1 MKRNLLTISIIGI
14 MMFASLAA
22 AVQFLSTSD
31 NGDVEAISVAN
42 QLYTAG
48 NYAEAAQIYE
58 QLLSRGVTDSSLY
71 YNLGNTYLVQGDLG
85 RAILNYQRA
94 ARLDPRDLDIKA
106 NLDFARMQ
114 SGYDYADAPVS
125 PIQTLSEFI
134 SSWLTLNETA
144 MSALVFWFIL
154 GFMVLAYRQ
163 SYPGPGKIRALLQY
177 GLILAALLFVLAGIS
192 FGTRLYVEQTTPEA
206 VIVADVVTLNSDPG
220 EEFTT
225 EIRLFSGTEVKLLD
239 TQGSWA
245 HLTGPNDVINGW
257 IPIST
262 IETVSRSSAG
272 GNPSS

>member
-1 MKRNLLTISIIGI
+1 MKRNFLTISIIGI
-14 MMFASLAA
+14 IMFASLVAA
-22 AVQFLSTSD
+22 IQFLSTSD
-31 NGDVEAISVAN
+31 NGDIEAITVAN
-42 QLYTAG
+42 QLYSAG
-48 NYAEAAQIYE
+48 NSAEAAQIYE

-94 ARLDPRDLDIKA
+94 ARLDPRDPDIKA
-106 NLDFARMQ
+106 NLAIARMQ
-114 SGYDYADAPVS
+114 SGYDYADQPVS
-125 PIQTLSEFI
+125 PIMSVSEFI

-144 MSALVFWFIL
+144 LSALVIWFIL
-154 GFMVLAYRQ
+154 GFLVLAYRQ
-163 SYPGPGKIRALLQY
+163 FQPGKIRGLLQY
-177 GLILAALLFVLAGIS
+177 GLILAALLFVVAGIS

-220 EEFTT
+220 EEFAT
-225 EIRLFSGTEVKLLD
+225 EIRLFSGAEVKLLD

-262 IETVSRSSAG
+262 IESVSRSSASG
-272 GNPSS
+272 DPSS

>member
-22 AVQFLSTSD
+22 AIQFFSTIG

-71 YNLGNTYLVQGDLG
+71 YNLGSTYFVQGDLG

-94 ARLDPRDLDIKA
+94 ARLDPRDPDIKA
-106 NLDFARMQ
+106 NLGIARAQ
-114 SGYDYADAPVS
+114 SGYDYSSEPVS
-125 PIQTLSEFI
+125 PIQSLSEFT
-134 SSWLTLNETA
+134 SSWLNLNETA
-144 MSALVFWFIL
+144 VSALLFWFIL

-163 SYPGPGKIRALLQY
+163 FQPGKIRSLLRY
-177 GLILAALLFVLAGIS
+177 GMIIAALLFVIAGIS
-192 FGTRLYVEQTTPEA
+192 FGTRLYVEQTIPEA

-220 EEFTT
+220 EEFST
-225 EIRLFSGTEVKLLD
+225 ELQLFSGTEVKLLD
-239 TQGSWA
+239 TQGNWA

-257 IPIST
+257 IPISS
-262 IETVSRSSAG
+262 IETVSWSSEIG
-272 GNPSS
+272 QPTF

>member
-14 MMFASLAA
+14 MMFASLVAA
-22 AVQFLSTSD
+22 IQFLSTSD
-31 NGDVEAISVAN
+31 NGDIEAITVAN
-42 QLYTAG
+42 QLYSAG
-48 NYAEAAQIYE
+48 NSAEAAQIYE

-94 ARLDPRDLDIKA
+94 ARLDPRDPDIKA
-106 NLDFARMQ
+106 NLEIARMQ
-114 SGYDYADAPVS
+114 SGYDYADQPVS
-125 PIQTLSEFI
+125 PLLSLSDFI

-144 MSALVFWFIL
+144 LSALVFWFLL

-163 SYPGPGKIRALLQY
+163 FQPGKFRAYLQY
-177 GLILAALLFVLAGIS
+177 GVILAALLFALAGIS

-220 EEFTT
+220 EEFAT
-225 EIRLFSGTEVKLLD
+225 EIRLFSGAEVKLLD

-262 IETVSRSSAG
+262 IESVSRSSASG
-272 GNPSS
+272 DPSS

>member
-1 MKRNLLTISIIGI
+1 MKRNLLIISIIGI
-14 MMFASLAA
+14 IMFASLVAA
-22 AVQFLSTSD
+22 IQFLSTSD
-31 NGDVEAISVAN
+31 NGDIEAMSVAN

-48 NYAEAAQIYE
+48 KNSEAAQIYE

-94 ARLDPRDLDIKA
+94 ARLDPRDPDIKA
-106 NLDFARMQ
+106 NLEIARMQ
-114 SGYDYADAPVS
+114 SGYDYADQPVS
-125 PIQTLSEFI
+125 PILSLSEFI
-134 SSWLTLNETA
+134 SSWSTLNETA
-144 MSALVFWFIL
+144 LSALVFWFLL

-163 SYPGPGKIRALLQY
+163 FQPGKIRALLQY
-177 GLILAALLFVLAGIS
+177 GVILAALLFVFAGIS

-220 EEFTT
+220 EEFAT

-262 IETVSRSSAG
+262 IESVSRSSAG